1 MAQSEIKA
9 VEMVRRIRDRH
20 HELLKD
26 KTPEER
32 TAFYEAKAKAAM
44 ERARLLLQGQAEDRG
59 R

>member
-1 MAQSEIKA
+1 MAPNEIKA

-32 TAFYEAKAKAAM
+32 TAFYEAKSKKAIDRTKQLSEEGAGDGAK
-44 ERARLLLQGQAEDRG
+44 
-59 R
+59 

>member
-1 MAQSEIKA
+1 
-9 VEMVRRIRDRH
+9 MVRRIRDRH

-44 ERARLLLQGQAEDRG
+44 DRASRLLQEQAGNSG

>member
-9 VEMVRRIRDRH
+9 VEMVRRIRDQH

-32 TAFYEAKAKAAM
+32 TAFYEAPPS
-44 ERARLLLQGQAEDRG
+44 RLW
-59 R
+59 